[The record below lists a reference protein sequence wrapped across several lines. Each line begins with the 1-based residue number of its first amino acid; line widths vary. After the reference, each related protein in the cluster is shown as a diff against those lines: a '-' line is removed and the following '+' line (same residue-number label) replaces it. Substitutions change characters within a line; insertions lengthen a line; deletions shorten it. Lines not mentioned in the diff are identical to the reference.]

1 MAMNFENNT
10 VNFSTITD
18 EDKENFMKSCIEKQL
33 NLAKFMAFIYDDSNI
48 LHDHAILKEM
58 PAPTP
63 PRREEKVTTQL
74 SLLRM
79 KNFLVKIA
87 RRNWMR

>member
-18 EDKENFMKSCIEKQL
+18 EDKENFMKSCIERQL

-58 PAPTP
+58 PPPTP
-63 PRREEKVTTQL
+63 
-74 SLLRM
+74 S
-79 KNFLVKIA
+79 
-87 RRNWMR
+87 